1 MINPAKSLN
10 VVWPGFSWFRPDR
23 GLQIV
28 VTIIDTIRSDTYKQ
42 VMKVATVREFRD
54 KATAY
59 FKDDE
64 PILVTRHGK
73 VTGLYLPI
81 DHPDGLP
88 IELRKELLVRFGNA
102 ISRSLKAKGITE
114 EKLISDFNAF
124 KKARRRR

>member
-59 FKDDE
+59 FTVEITPSENLQEGIVHGFHAKSSEKDE
-64 PILVTRHGK
+64 GQR
-73 VTGLYLPI
+73 
-81 DHPDGLP
+81 
-88 IELRKELLVRFGNA
+88 
-102 ISRSLKAKGITE
+102 
-114 EKLISDFNAF
+114 
-124 KKARRRR
+124 